1 MVILWQVLNLNYKIE
16 REEKQIMKIFLV
28 PMLAILFLLCTISTS
43 FGDSFYRTYE
53 VLAKSDNSLT
63 LVDSEG
69 YGVKVNKDP
78 KDYKVGYKVRYDS
91 VRDILKKNHWQD
103 YTVRK
108 VSSSSITLKHKTGD
122 SLTLK
127 SGEVKTHFNKFKKGD
142 AVSYDEVNKHI
153 KLT

>member
-1 MVILWQVLNLNYKIE
+1 MM
-16 REEKQIMKIFLV
+16 KQILV
-28 PMLAILFLLCTISTS
+28 PVLAILFLVCTISIS
-43 FGDSFYRTYE
+43 YGDTYWRTYE
-53 VLAKSDNSLT
+53 VFAISDNSLT
-63 LVDSEG
+63 LVDSNGSQVEL
-69 YGVKVNKDP
+69 NKDP

-91 VRDILKKNHWQD
+91 VRDILKKDHWQD

-142 AVSYDEVNKHI
+142 AVSYDAVNKHL
-153 KLT
+153 KLIE